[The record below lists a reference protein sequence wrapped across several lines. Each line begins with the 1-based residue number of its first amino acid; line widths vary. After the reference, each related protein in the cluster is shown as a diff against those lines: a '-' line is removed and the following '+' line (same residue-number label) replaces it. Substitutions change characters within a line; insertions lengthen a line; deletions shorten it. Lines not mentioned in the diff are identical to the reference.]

1 MIDRLFLLLFLKC
14 DEFKLF
20 SNERFGIGGGWFE
33 KEEGNASNARIVNS
47 PWPEYTMGSRKQGS
61 LLELKTECKLPFWR
75 KLPKIPVVRS

>member
-1 MIDRLFLLLFLKC
+1 MHRTH
-14 DEFKLF
+14 
-20 SNERFGIGGGWFE
+20 RV
-33 KEEGNASNARIVNS
+33 VNS

>member
-20 SNERFGIGGGWFE
+20 SNGRLGL
-33 KEEGNASNARIVNS
+33 EEDGLRRRREMHRTHRVVNS